1 MNNHIQCPKCKH
13 EINIES
19 VIAERIEAEQMAKFS
34 TKANALAQKEQ
45 TLAQEQAN
53 LQRQVATLLEQEKT
67 KLLPQLKA
75 AINAEKEQQLNSLQA
90 ELNEKSSQV
99 ATLKMQEGELL
110 RQKRQLEEARAGIDA
125 EVEKRLATEKAI
137 LLANLREK
145 VQNETLVELKQKDL
159 IIEQMKTQINEMK
172 RKAEQGSMQL
182 QGEAQEVVIEEILRL
197 LHRFDEFEEIKTG
210 ELGAD
215 ILQRVFNRTGQCC
228 GSILFESKN
237 TKGFSEQWVEKL
249 KEDMRLK
256 KADLGV
262 IVTRALPKGV
272 SSFEQRE
279 ENLWICS
286 FEHFKPLTFALR
298 ALLLKVEEI
307 RIVQANQGDKSKLL
321 YEYLVGTE
329 FKTQLKNIHDT
340 FSGMHQSLFKE
351 KKAALLNFKKREKEI
366 DRIMR
371 SLTDIAGSINGISG
385 QTVAEFTDFE
395 EIEDDTNLLE

>member
-1 MNNHIQCPKCKH
+1 
-13 EINIES
+13 
-19 VIAERIEAEQMAKFS
+19 
-34 TKANALAQKEQ
+34 
-45 TLAQEQAN
+45 
-53 LQRQVATLLEQEKT
+53 QRQVATLLEQEKT

-90 ELNEKSSQV
+90 ELNEKSRQV
-99 ATLKMQEGELL
+99 AALKTQEGELL
-110 RQKRQLEEARAGIDA
+110 RQKRLLEEARAGIET
-125 EVEKRLATEKAI
+125 EVEKRLSAEKAT

-145 VQNETLVELKQKDL
+145 VQNESIVELKQKDL
-159 IIEQMKTQINEMK
+159 LIEQMKTQINEMK

-215 ILQRVFNRTGQCC
+215 ILQRIFSRTGQCC

-262 IVTRALPKGV
+262 IATRALPKGV

-298 ALLLKVEEI
+298 ALLLKVEET
-307 RIVQANQGDKSKLL
+307 RIVQANQGDKSKVL